1 VIEIIR
7 PGPLA
12 SVQDKGRTGYRN
24 IGVGVSGA
32 MDDLARRIANLMVG
46 NDEDLAVIEVTLGGI
61 ELRFEENCTF
71 AVTGADADFML
82 DGEALPAW
90 WCVTAQAGQVL
101 KASAPRAGMRS
112 YIGVSGGIDVPT
124 LLGARATDLKAG
136 FGGHDGRGLTA
147 GDRLAV
153 GQVGSTLAKPF
164 GLSASRLQLDV
175 KARSGPEGERI
186 IRMLPAAEWNDYG
199 ASAQQLFLST
209 LWKIDPASNRVGIRL
224 NGPDLNPAKSR
235 ELLSHGILPGTIQ
248 VPPSGKPIV
257 QLCDA
262 NTMGGYPK
270 LGVVITADLHLLAQA
285 RLGGTLRFEIID
297 REAAL
302 IAVRDQEK
310 RLDRIRTLIAS
321 ARAVSGEGKK

>member
-1 VIEIIR
+1 MIEIIR

-12 SVQDKGRTGYRN
+12 SVQDQGRPGYRN

-32 MDDLARRIANLMVG
+32 MDHLARRIANLMVG
-46 NDEDLAVIEVTLGGI
+46 NDEELAVIEVTLGGI
-61 ELRFEENCTF
+61 ELRFDDNCTF
-71 AVTGADADFML
+71 AVTGADAGFTL
-82 DGEALPAW
+82 DGEVLPAW
-90 WCVTAQAGQVL
+90 WCVTAKAGQVL

-112 YIGVSGGIDVPT
+112 CIAVSGGIDVPV

-136 FGGHDGRGLTA
+136 FGGHAGRGLAA

-153 GQVGSTLAKPF
+153 GEHRSTLAKPF
-164 GLSASRLQLDV
+164 GVSASRLHLDA
-175 KARSGPEGERI
+175 KAHSGLQGETV
-186 IRMLPAAEWNDYG
+186 IRMLPAAEWKNFG
-199 ASAQQLFLST
+199 PAAHQLFLST

-224 NGPDLNPAKSR
+224 NGPELIPDHSR

-270 LGVVITADLHLLAQA
+270 LGVVITSDLHLLAQV
-285 RLGGTLRFEIID
+285 RLGGTLRFQVIT

-302 IAVRDQEK
+302 NAVNDHK
-310 RLDRIRTLIAS
+310 KSFDRIKALIAS
-321 ARAVSGEGKK
+321 ARAASGETRK